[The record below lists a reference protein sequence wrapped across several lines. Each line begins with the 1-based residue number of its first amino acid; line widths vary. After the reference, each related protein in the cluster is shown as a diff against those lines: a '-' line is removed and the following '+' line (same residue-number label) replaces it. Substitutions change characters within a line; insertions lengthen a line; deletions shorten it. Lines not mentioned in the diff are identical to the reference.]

1 MNRKFK
7 NLFSDIAIFAAGNV
21 LSKLVLF
28 FLMPI
33 YTSAMTSSEYGTG
46 ELIYNSVELMLPVVT
61 LCLYEAVFRFSID
74 PGSDHTR
81 LLSNAFFLIL
91 RIFLAITLVALLIG
105 YFVRIDYMWS
115 FLLILFT
122 WGIRQLF
129 AQFARGIGKVKI
141 FAASGVLQALS
152 LCLFNIV
159 FLTLLHQGVNG
170 YLLSITLS
178 NLVSILF
185 LVAAV
190 KIPRYIRLGEKD
202 TNQLKAMLL
211 FSIPMIPN
219 TLSWWFVNIS
229 ARYIL
234 VWFCGAG
241 VAGLFTAASKLP
253 SVVHLMSTIFQQAWQ
268 FASSKEMGNK
278 GGNRFFSSVF
288 KLYSPFILTATSGL
302 VVVTPLLSIIL
313 LRGEFYQAWVY
324 VPLLLLS
331 AALNCYSIYFGSFY
345 TAAKKN
351 KMIMVST
358 VIGAVINVGICFFT
372 IPIMGVY
379 GALLAS
385 CLSYLVIV
393 VIRVAD
399 TRKYAKIKIDWGI
412 NLLSLLLLSIQAT
425 WVSLG
430 GMQALPV
437 GIVLFIA
444 VLLLNLWFYRKRIA
458 AVFRR

>member
-1 MNRKFK
+1 MQP
-7 NLFSDIAIFAAGNV
+7 AAFC
-21 LSKLVLF
+21 K
-28 FLMPI
+28 P
-33 YTSAMTSSEYGTG
+33 
-46 ELIYNSVELMLPVVT
+46 
-61 LCLYEAVFRFSID
+61 
-74 PGSDHTR
+74 
-81 LLSNAFFLIL
+81 
-91 RIFLAITLVALLIG
+91 
-105 YFVRIDYMWS
+105 
-115 FLLILFT
+115 
-122 WGIRQLF
+122 
-129 AQFARGIGKVKI
+129 
-141 FAASGVLQALS
+141 LS

-185 LVAAV
+185 LVSAV

-302 VVVTPLLSIIL
+302 VVVTPLLSVIL

-324 VPLLLLS
+324 VPL
-331 AALNCYSIYFGSFY
+331 CYF
-345 TAAKKN
+345 
-351 KMIMVST
+351 
-358 VIGAVINVGICFFT
+358 
-372 IPIMGVY
+372 
-379 GALLAS
+379 LRL
-385 CLSYLVIV
+385 
-393 VIRVAD
+393 
-399 TRKYAKIKIDWGI
+399 
-412 NLLSLLLLSIQAT
+412 
-425 WVSLG
+425 
-430 GMQALPV
+430 
-437 GIVLFIA
+437 
-444 VLLLNLWFYRKRIA
+444 
-458 AVFRR
+458 